1 MEFKSIDNKAMNKTK
16 KVLEKKDLY
25 IQFSEEEIQELG
37 WEEGQKLSLKFDEE
51 TKAIIFEP
59 FVKMELDIT
68 EWPVEILQFLVG
80 ESCERDI
87 SVNEVINEVLFKTL
101 NTYDK
106 FKSKTI

>member
-1 MEFKSIDNKAMNKTK
+1 MEKVK

-25 IQFSEEEIQELG
+25 IQFSEEEIQEMG
-37 WEEGQKLSLKFDEE
+37 WEEGQKLSFKFDEE
-51 TKAIIFEP
+51 TKAITLEP

-87 SVNEVINEVLFKTL
+87 PVNEIINETL
-101 NTYDK
+101 LKFIDK
-106 FKSKTI
+106 NEYK